1 MTRSMQSSLT
11 LNSGIALLSAMTLLA
26 ALPSVSVVT
35 VVTRSASLGLLHGI
49 CTSIGIVVG
58 DVVFIIIAIF
68 GLALIVTTLG
78 SFFFLIKYF
87 GGAYLIWLGIQL
99 VQAKSTQTS
108 RETVEK
114 ASLFSSF
121 LAGLL
126 ITLADQKAVLFYL
139 GFFPAFLDLAKISY
153 LDTAIIITIATI
165 AVGGVKV
172 VYACMA
178 DRVKRMINHQ
188 FSRRLNTIAG
198 GILMAVGVFLMIK
211 PM

>member
-1 MTRSMQSSLT
+1 MQSSIT
-11 LNSGIALLSAMTLLA
+11 LNSGVALFSAMTLLA
-26 ALPSVSVVT
+26 ALPSVSVLA
-35 VVTRSASLGLLHGI
+35 VVTRSTSLGLLHGI
-49 CTSIGIVVG
+49 CTSVGIVVG

-99 VQAKSTQTS
+99 AQAKSTQTGP
-108 RETVEK
+108 ETVDK

-139 GFFPAFLDLAKISY
+139 GFFPAFINLATISY
-153 LDTAIIITIATI
+153 LDTAIIITIAI
-165 AVGGVKV
+165 LAVGGVKV
-172 VYACMA
+172 IYACIA
-178 DRVKRMINHQ
+178 DRFNRLIHHQ
-188 FSRRLNTIAG
+188 FRQQLNTIAG
-198 GILMAVGVFLMIK
+198 IVLIAVGVFLIIK
-211 PM
+211 PMGN